1 MCSTALRRGLRW
13 GAAPQ
18 DPADLAGFEA
28 SITGVDPMDSATPA
42 ADLAHAMAEALDNRL
57 SAATAPAD
65 LPTVADHDAPAGT
78 ASSVNGL
85 SQASLGVA
93 GLAEQLSAL
102 VSPQTTLPILPH
114 WTTAALREAVDD
126 SATATRANPVPLAAQ
141 QASRFQDD
149 WLTVV
154 AATRPAL
161 ARLEAQL
168 LGPAGGLAIWGTGE
182 DPWRRDQIAALLATD
197 HTRKGDGF
205 AVTPYTAVIGPDGAL
220 DAEELA
226 VGVVDSYS
234 EWLPM
239 RARDSHAAFG
249 FNAPRARA
257 PQAILIAVSPE
268 RGTDLT
274 ADLLAIILSELRAS
288 LVARTASP
296 DQMREVAAILP
307 SVLVPH
313 ESPYQLFGPAVDFV
327 AHM

>member
-65 LPTVADHDAPAGT
+65 LPIVADHDAPAGT

-288 LVARTASP
+288 LALCANL
-296 DQMREVAAILP
+296 E
-307 SVLVPH
+307 
-313 ESPYQLFGPAVDFV
+313 
-327 AHM
+327 